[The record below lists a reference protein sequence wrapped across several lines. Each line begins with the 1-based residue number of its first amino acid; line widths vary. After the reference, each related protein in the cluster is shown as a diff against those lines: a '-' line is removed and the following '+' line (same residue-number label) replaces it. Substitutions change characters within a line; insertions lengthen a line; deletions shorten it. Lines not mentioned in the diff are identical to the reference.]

1 MAATAESG
9 TPPTVNPSDPSTTI
23 NLIFQMF
30 GGGSSSGSANV
41 GNITSQV
48 G

>member
-1 MAATAESG
+1 MATAENT
-9 TPPTVNPSDPSTTI
+9 TPPTADPSDPSTTI

-41 GNITSQV
+41 GNITSRV